1 MNRRAWVVIAA
12 AAVALAATVGTGAVS
27 SISADR
33 GMTVDIVDDKHAYLG
48 LDVNTTTTENRTEVN
63 VTVSNQFPAGTTLDV
78 TVSHDDVTAYPGK
91 HSLESGETRWVA
103 FENAT
108 CGETVTV
115 TASGDGVAVEL
126 ERDVDCT

>member
-12 AAVALAATVGTGAVS
+12 ATVALATTVGTGAVS
-27 SISADR
+27 SISAER
-33 GMTVDIVDDKHAYLG
+33 GMNVAVVDDEEAYLG
-48 LDVNTTTTENRTEVN
+48 LDVETVTTENGTEVN
-63 VTVSNQFPAGTTLDV
+63 VTVSNQFPDGTTLDV
-78 TVSHDDVTAYPGK
+78 TVSHDGVTAYPGK

-108 CGETVTV
+108 CDGTVTV
-115 TASGDGVAVEL
+115 TATGDDVAVEL